1 MCVSQLAH
9 RVFLLPHIIRILVFQ
24 ALARS
29 AKKLR
34 YGASIQAFFCF
45 FSTKNPYFYLFFRF
59 FTDFS
64 LFSHLFHRVATVGS
78 QYRHFLLAFWANFM
92 LKYQG
97 GAGASLVPRTLGS
110 IWSHFYTQ
118 WTIISLKSTFYWCY
132 APL

>member
-9 RVFLLPHIIRILVFQ
+9 RVFLLPHIIGILVFQ

-34 YGASIQAFFCF
+34 YGASIQAFFRF
-45 FSTKNPYFYLFFRF
+45 FSTKNAYFFIFFRF

-64 LFSHLFHRVATVGS
+64 LKTHLFEGAATVGS
-78 QYRHFLLAFWANFM
+78 RRRHFLLAFWSNFM

-97 GAGASLVPRTLGS
+97 GAGASLVPRTSGS
-110 IWSHFYTQ
+110 NWSSKYYYLTL
-118 WTIISLKSTFYWCY
+118 TSRKSTFYWR
-132 APL
+132 